1 MNSALLYLYGK
12 TLANSLRQR
21 VVRLRRPKYLF
32 GAVCG
37 GLYFYFYFYRFLFLQ
52 RTMGG
57 THDMSGATP
66 EILGE
71 NFGSVFLF
79 LAVLLLAWII
89 PAKRTAL
96 VFSEAEIAILFPAPL
111 GRKELINYKL
121 LTSQIPILIF
131 AAFMTLVTGRGATG
145 RGWLHLGGWWV
156 IITIFS
162 LHRLGASFAITRLM
176 ERGMANWQRRLALLL
191 GVTGIA
197 AALWT
202 WKAMAPRPPG
212 VEALTEK
219 GVISGYIDSVLLSGP
234 GPWLLLPFRIVVRPY
249 FANNPAEFF
258 TALLPA
264 FCLMIL
270 HYWWVMRADV
280 SFEEASL
287 AMSQKRAALIDAR
300 RKGDLR
306 VGLSPRRPNQPIFR
320 LKSTGFPATAF
331 AWKAFLYSGGSRWL
345 RRWLTFFA
353 AALIL
358 SGAWMAIHPPEW
370 LPVALCICGGAVFLF
385 VALANISSGA
395 TYLRQDIDAM
405 DLIQSYPIRG
415 WQAVLGQLGAQ
426 AAFGT
431 LLEWAALLI
440 VAIGILGL
448 PESIR
453 LSIRESMLV
462 LAAIAIMAPTFNLAM
477 MIVPAGALLLWPGW
491 FRSSPQSA
499 GFEAT
504 GLRLILIFGQLMA
517 VLVALILPAIAGVL
531 VWWML
536 AKVES
541 FLLWLPIAATA
552 ASAVLALEAWAGIM
566 LLGALFEKFDITEE

>member
-1 MNSALLYLYGK
+1 MNRALLYLYGT
-12 TLANSLRQR
+12 TLLNSLRQR
-21 VVRLRRPKYLF
+21 LVRLRRPKYLF
-32 GAVCG
+32 GAICG
-37 GLYFYFYFYRFLFLQ
+37 GLYFYLYFYRFLFLQ

-66 EILGE
+66 DVLGE
-71 NFGSVFLF
+71 NIGSLFLF
-79 LAVLLLAWII
+79 VAVLLLAWII

-96 VFSEAEIAILFPAPL
+96 VFSDAEISMLFPAPL
-111 GRKELINYKL
+111 GRRELINYKL
-121 LTSQIPILIF
+121 LTSQIPILFF
-131 AAFMTLVTGRGATG
+131 AVFMTLITGRGATG

-191 GVTGIA
+191 GVAGIA
-197 AALWT
+197 AVLEAWR
-202 WKAMAPRPPG
+202 AMAPHPPG
-212 VEALTEK
+212 VEALADR
-219 GVISGYIDSVLLSGP
+219 GVISEYIDSLLLSGP
-234 GPWLLLPFRIVVRPY
+234 GPWLLLPFRVVVRPY
-249 FANNPAEFF
+249 FATSVAEFF

-287 AMSQKRAALIDAR
+287 AMSQKRAALIEAR

-306 VGLSPRRPNQPIFR
+306 VSLSPRRANEPMFR
-320 LKSTGFPATAF
+320 LRSTGFSPTAF
-331 AWKAFLYSGGSRWL
+331 VWKAFLYSGGSRKLKWWFL
-345 RRWLTFFA
+345 SFA
-353 AALIL
+353 GALVI
-358 SGAWMAIHPPEW
+358 SGAWMALRPPEW
-370 LPVALCICGGAVFLF
+370 LPVALCITGGAVFLF
-385 VALANISSGA
+385 IALANVSSGA

-415 WQAVLGQLGAQ
+415 WQVVLGQLGAQ

-431 LLEWAALLI
+431 LLEWAALL
-440 VAIGILGL
+440 VVTLGIFGL

-462 LAAIAIMAPTFNLAM
+462 LASIAIMAPTLNLTM

-491 FRSSPQSA
+491 FRTTPQSA

-517 VLVALILPAIAGVL
+517 VLIALVLPVIAGAL

-536 AKVES
+536 AKVEL
-541 FLLWLPIAATA
+541 FLLWLPVAAAA
-552 ASAVLALEAWAGIM
+552 ASVVLALEAWAGIM
-566 LLGALFEKFDITEE
+566 MLGALFERFDITEE